1 MLAKNDVNEILLKNS
16 LNVRQKYRINSI
28 VLLLYPSYK
37 IKSSSIFSNPS
48 TCLNKC
54 KSYSQIYYYHHL
66 KNVLSPN
73 KKKNENITQLF
84 ISLILKSYQVGIN
97 LFFSICL
104 LLMFTHLITPVRPR
118 PKKKIISN
126 RKGRGL
132 MYAFQ
137 PISKPN
143 PGSVPNYLISL
154 PNCVFFGTLPV
165 SFSPI
170 RLPIIRREDKNL
182 PISKSWETNIWESIS
197 SNILHIGYPL
207 SFMGIDLI
215 VNYLKNYSFMGKPQM
230 ISSLIFLNQG
240 HCGFLCT
247 SLKVL
252 KLHIYYECMSKRREE
267 INLFLPFF
275 FFSLIP
281 FNDI

>member
-1 MLAKNDVNEILLKNS
+1 M
-16 LNVRQKYRINSI
+16 
-28 VLLLYPSYK
+28 VLSLYPSYE
-37 IKSSSIFSNPS
+37 IKSSSIFSN
-48 TCLNKC
+48 TATRLNKC
-54 KSYSQIYYYHHL
+54 KSYSQIHYYYHL
-66 KNVLSPN
+66 RN
-73 KKKNENITQLF
+73 KYFFLKKNDKNITQLF
-84 ISLILKSYQVGIN
+84 IPLILKAYQSGIN

-118 PKKKIISN
+118 PIKNTISN

-132 MYAFQ
+132 MYDFQ

-165 SFSPI
+165 SFLLI
-170 RLPIIRREDKNL
+170 RLPIIRREDINL
-182 PISKSWETNIWESIS
+182 PISKSWENNIWESIS
-197 SNILHIGYPL
+197 SIIPHIEYPL
-207 SFMGIDLI
+207 SLMGIEFI
-215 VNYLKNYSFMGKPQM
+215 VNYFKNYSFMGKPQM
-230 ISSLIFLNQG
+230 ISSLILLNQG

-252 KLHIYYECMSKRREE
+252 ELHIYYECMSKRREE